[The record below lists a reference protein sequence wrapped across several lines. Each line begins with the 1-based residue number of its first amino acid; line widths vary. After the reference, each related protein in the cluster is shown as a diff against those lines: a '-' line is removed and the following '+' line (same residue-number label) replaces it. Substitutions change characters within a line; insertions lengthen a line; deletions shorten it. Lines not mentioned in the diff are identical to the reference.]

1 MSTSRAA
8 DPQRDQTEG
17 APHRGGAGTDVGND
31 AYWGPLLRGEDRRL
45 ERLRGVLARLPDAP
59 RCKICSAPFAGWG
72 NLVSRG
78 IGRQRASTQMTLC
91 RNCHA
96 RITQHRGA
104 AEVDATIIIAEFRG
118 GRAPESERENKHFKR
133 LVGRAINHHGGV
145 LEKID
150 ADHLRAF
157 FVTWSAGENHVERA
171 VDASRDLFTV
181 ARDDRDGGGW
191 IGVGLHT
198 GRAHVGTV
206 RDRDRIDFG
215 AVGPIVNV
223 TEKLA
228 AAAPAGEALVS
239 LAAWRRQGGPVAKS
253 RQRSVPI
260 PGELQ
265 PIDAVVV
272 RGDIEAKL

>member
-1 MSTSRAA
+1 MSTIGVP
-8 DPQRDQTEG
+8 DLQRDKTERARQG
-17 APHRGGAGTDVGND
+17 RRASTEYGND
-31 AYWGPLLRGEDRRL
+31 YWRRLLRGEDRRL
-45 ERLRGVLARLPDAP
+45 ERLRGLLAKLPDAP
-59 RCKICSAPFAGWG
+59 RCNICSAPFAGWG

-78 IGRQRASTQMTLC
+78 IGRHRASTRMTLC

-96 RITQHRGA
+96 RITQHQGTT
-104 AEVDATIIIAEFRG
+104 EVEATVIIVDFRG
-118 GRAPESERENKHFKR
+118 GQTPQSGHENQHFTR
-133 LVGRAINHHGGV
+133 LAGRVIDRHGGI
-145 LEKID
+145 LEKIG

-157 FVTWSAGENHVERA
+157 FVTWSAGQNHVERA
-171 VDASRDLFTV
+171 IDASRGLFSV
-181 ARDDRDGGGW
+181 ARDDRDGARW

-206 RDRDRIDFG
+206 HDGDVIDFG
-215 AVGPIVNV
+215 AIGPTVDV
-223 TEKLA
+223 TAKLA
-228 AAAPAGEALVS
+228 AAATAGEALVS
-239 LAAWRRQGGPVAKS
+239 LAAWRHQGGPVAKS